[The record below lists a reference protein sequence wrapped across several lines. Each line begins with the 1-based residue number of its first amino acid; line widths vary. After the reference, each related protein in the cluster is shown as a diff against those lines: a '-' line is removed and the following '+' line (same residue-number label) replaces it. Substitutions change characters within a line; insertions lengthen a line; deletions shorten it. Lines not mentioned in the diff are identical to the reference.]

1 MEDMAS
7 FLVGLISDD
16 DGQDLIEYA
25 LLTAFIAIA
34 GILGF
39 QAIGLAINTSYTSW
53 DTTNQDLWEPPPPT
67 SGN

>member
-1 MEDMAS
+1 MWDE
-7 FLVGLISDD
+7 

-25 LLTAFIAIA
+25 LLTALIAIA

-39 QAIGLAINTSYTSW
+39 QAIGVAINASYISW
-53 DTTNQDLWEPPPPT
+53 DTANQTLWEPPPPT

>member
-1 MEDMAS
+1 
-7 FLVGLISDD
+7 LIWDE

-39 QAIGLAINTSYTSW
+39 QAIGVAINASYTSW
-53 DTTNQDLWEPPPPT
+53 DTANQDLWEPAPPT
-67 SGN
+67 SGS